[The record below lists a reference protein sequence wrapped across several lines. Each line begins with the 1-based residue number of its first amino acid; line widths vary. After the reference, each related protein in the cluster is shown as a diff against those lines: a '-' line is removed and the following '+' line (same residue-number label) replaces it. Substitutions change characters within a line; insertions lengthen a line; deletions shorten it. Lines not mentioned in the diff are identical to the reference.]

1 MKKLLILLCLPMLF
15 SSCYLQNEEQK
26 ALTEICENINSAC
39 PMMVKDNFEFTSINC
54 RYPKVE
60 MSYRYTDYESNDIY
74 NEVMKALAKK
84 EAEDPINNNEG
95 FSDFREAG
103 YMFVMLYFDKNYK
116 SIFHLL
122 LMKDTDGLY
131 KLIDEPKDEES
142 EINTEDNSLE
152 KEWNKFHKLEFEKPI
167 GWFDNT
173 DKPLKDLVEAVNY
186 SDSVKEYILK
196 RESENLVLARF
207 TKYDPENYVGYI
219 PTIHIVQRDN
229 PYTNHKDFRNF
240 CVNQV
245 ESFKTIFNNYKLEGE
260 RVYNIELDGL
270 NGYAFKS
277 SYEVSLEDE
286 MIKTKSW
293 VYVVPVGK
301 YFYQI
306 SFTAPESDDSH
317 QLFLS
322 FSKSIKFKK

>member
-1 MKKLLILLCLPMLF
+1 MKKLLLILLCLPLLF
-15 SSCYLQNEEQK
+15 SSCHFQNEEQK
-26 ALTEICENINSAC
+26 ALTELCKNINSMA
-39 PMMVKDNFEFTSINC
+39 PMMVKENVEFIAINC
-54 RYPKVE
+54 KYPKVE
-60 MSYRYTDYESNDIY
+60 ISYRYTDYESGSYND
-74 NEVMKALAKK
+74 VMKALEMKY
-84 EAEDPINNNEG
+84 AEQGINNNEG
-95 FSDFREAG
+95 FSDIREAG
-103 YMFVMLYFDKNYK
+103 YMFVMKYFDKNYN
-116 SIFHLL
+116 SLFFLL
-122 LMKDTDGLY
+122 LTKDSDGLY

-142 EINTEDNSLE
+142 EISTEDNSLE

-173 DKPLKDLVEAVNY
+173 DKPLKDLIELVNY
-186 SDSVKEYILK
+186 SDSAKEYILK

-219 PTIHIVQRDN
+219 PTIGVVQRDN

-240 CVNQV
+240 CVNQA

-286 MIKTKSW
+286 MIKTKFW

-306 SFTAPESDDSH
+306 SFTTPESDDSH